1 MSQEP
6 QSASSPD
13 QQVEL
18 LSDQAVES
26 DPSFEF
32 LAHCY
37 RKPLDRLNR
46 SFDSGRPLAILI
58 GEGRSASDFVMQ
70 TFLAALDED
79 TAVARISEPCVD
91 ATDLMRRVV
100 DAAGFQSKELHL
112 CDLESIF
119 KMFLAFQKSHG
130 RRTIICLENLQDSE
144 WWVLDRIRR
153 LVEMEVQ
160 GQFGLL
166 VIVAGQPALK
176 ELLSTRPLSS
186 ISALA
191 GYRISLAPFT
201 LAETTECIRRRV
213 ESADS
218 ATTIGEVF
226 QYQAITLIH
235 ELCAGVPDAIETL
248 VSDSL
253 GLAGR
258 EGVALV
264 TTAQVKRAY
273 EASRAA
279 MPPQENDPDA
289 DTVVL
294 SEVDQALRRLVVR
307 LTGDEVR
314 EQALRQGHTLIGR
327 SRLCD
332 VRVESPLVSRHHA
345 LINYSGG
352 GAILVDL
359 GSTNGTYVDGYKVS
373 AHELVAGESIRVGN
387 CTIEYVV
394 EDELQAD
401 FEKAARSAG
410 IAIGT
415 RNAKRN

>member
-6 QSASSPD
+6 QPAPLPD
-13 QQVEL
+13 RQV
-18 LSDQAVES
+18 DQ

-32 LAHCY
+32 MAHCY
-37 RKPLDRLNR
+37 RRPLTRLQR
-46 SFDSGRPLAILI
+46 SFASGRPLAILI
-58 GEGRSASDFVMQ
+58 GEGRSAPDFVIK
-70 TFLAALDED
+70 TFLTGLDEE
-79 TAVARISEPCVD
+79 TAVARVTEPCVD
-91 ATDLMRRVV
+91 ATDLMRRIV
-100 DAAGFQSKELHL
+100 DAAGFQPKEMDVA
-112 CDLESIF
+112 DLESVF
-119 KMFLAFQKSHG
+119 KMFLAFQKNHR
-130 RRTIICLENLQDSE
+130 RRTVICLENLQDSE
-144 WWVLDRIRR
+144 WWVLDKIRK

-160 GQFGLL
+160 GQYGLL
-166 VIVAGQPALK
+166 VIIAGQPALK
-176 ELLSTRPLSS
+176 ELLSTRPLSA

-201 LAETTECIRRRV
+201 LAETTERIRQRV
-213 ESADS
+213 ESTDS

-235 ELCAGVPDAIETL
+235 ELCAGVPDAIDTL
-248 VSDSL
+248 VGDSL
-253 GLAGR
+253 ALAGR
-258 EGVALV
+258 EGLALV

-279 MPPQENDPDA
+279 MPSQETSADA

-294 SEVDQALRRLVVR
+294 SEVDQPLRRLVVR

-332 VRVESPLVSRHHA
+332 VRVESPEVSRHHA

-352 GAILVDL
+352 GAIIVDL

-401 FEKAARSAG
+401 FERAARSAG
-410 IAIGT
+410 IALGT
-415 RNAKRN
+415 RKAN

>member
-1 MSQEP
+1 MSHELQT
-6 QSASSPD
+6 AHLPD
-13 QQVEL
+13 R
-18 LSDQAVES
+18 QADP

-32 LAHCY
+32 MAHCY
-37 RKPLDRLNR
+37 RKPLERLSR
-46 SFDSGRPLAILI
+46 SFASGRPLAILI
-58 GEGRSASDFVMQ
+58 GEGRSAPDFVIR
-70 TFLAALDED
+70 TFLAGLDED
-79 TAVARISEPCVD
+79 TAVARVTEPCVD

-100 DAAGFQSKELHL
+100 DAAGFQPKDMHL
-112 CDLESIF
+112 ADLESVF
-119 KMFLAFQKSHG
+119 KMFLAFQKSHD
-130 RRTIICLENLQDSE
+130 RRTVVCLENLQDSE
-144 WWVLDRIRR
+144 WWVLDKIRK

-160 GQFGLL
+160 GQYGLL
-166 VIVAGQPALK
+166 VVIAGQPALK

-186 ISALA
+186 VSALA

-201 LAETTECIRRRV
+201 LAETTECIRQRV
-213 ESADS
+213 EAADS

-235 ELCAGVPDAIETL
+235 ELCAGVPDAVDTL

-253 GLAGR
+253 ALAGR
-258 EGVALV
+258 EGLALV

-273 EASRAA
+273 ELSRAA
-279 MPPQENDPDA
+279 MPPQEVGADA

-294 SEVDQALRRLVVR
+294 SEVEQPLRRLVVR

-345 LINYSGG
+345 LINHSGG

-359 GSTNGTYVDGYKVS
+359 GSTNGTYVDGYKIS
-373 AHELVAGESIRVGN
+373 ARELVAGESIRVGN

-410 IAIGT
+410 IAIGS
-415 RNAKRN
+415 RNAN